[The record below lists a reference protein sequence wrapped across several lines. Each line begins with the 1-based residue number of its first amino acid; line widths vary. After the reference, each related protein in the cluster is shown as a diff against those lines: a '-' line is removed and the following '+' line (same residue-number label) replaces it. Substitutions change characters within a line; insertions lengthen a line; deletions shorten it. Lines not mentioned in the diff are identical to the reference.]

1 MFTEERECGNGGQSL
16 VNVKKREAFGKTENG
31 ISTTSKKDG
40 SRHFWRVLRGHS
52 ALCCITEA
60 LLLCLLP
67 LTVNNCFISRLRIN
81 VVTYGNRLQE
91 KKKAPKNGKS
101 LELLIGIIS
110 SGLLN
115 PSL

>member
-40 SRHFWRVLRGHS
+40 SRHFWKVLRGHS

-81 VVTYGNRLQE
+81 VVTYGNRL

-101 LELLIGIIS
+101 LELLISIIS